1 MFEFINRAASMSEPA
16 VVQGLDALM
25 PYGNWR
31 QRLKDAQERTG
42 RALTAEER
50 EQILVDAFKES
61 LRQIGGYEYVAD
73 TPVLRPL
80 RDRTLYCLFYA
91 TRHELGIAAFRDCQ
105 GTALAAQST
114 TRAAGKIRH
123 AASSSGQ
130 SELFD
135 SLHDMA
141 PDKMANRLERE
152 RAMAEA
158 TIMELVPAQPDAI
171 TYLKLWPVVLARH
184 MVRLKD
190 VNTIC
195 AKLRKDGRLLFR
207 DWEPRKRVPQDHY
220 RVQQP

>member
-1 MFEFINRAASMSEPA
+1 M
-16 VVQGLDALM
+16 
-25 PYGNWR
+25 
-31 QRLKDAQERTG
+31 
-42 RALTAEER
+42 
-50 EQILVDAFKES
+50 
-61 LRQIGGYEYVAD
+61 
-73 TPVLRPL
+73 
-80 RDRTLYCLFYA
+80 
-91 TRHELGIAAFRDCQ
+91 
-105 GTALAAQST
+105 
-114 TRAAGKIRH
+114 
-123 AASSSGQ
+123 
-130 SELFD
+130 FD